1 MVDHTWTANP
11 CDWLPCRHTALP
23 LVGCPQSIVYLHL
36 PVVEGLIFCISATS
50 HLGTSFPLFHART
63 GAALAIGIVVLP
75 RPRFYQQ
82 GRGVGHDPGVPQL
95 SQLLVVRLAVVT
107 KLGGEDRSQLDKE
120 DLYLYPTWVGCA
132 AAVELQTKVIR
143 RKDFTITEK
152 ASTRLLC

>member
-1 MVDHTWTANP
+1 M
-11 CDWLPCRHTALP
+11 
-23 LVGCPQSIVYLHL
+23 
-36 PVVEGLIFCISATS
+36 
-50 HLGTSFPLFHART
+50 
-63 GAALAIGIVVLP
+63 VLP

>member
-1 MVDHTWTANP
+1 M
-11 CDWLPCRHTALP
+11 
-23 LVGCPQSIVYLHL
+23 
-36 PVVEGLIFCISATS
+36 LIFVV
-50 HLGTSFPLFHART
+50 
-63 GAALAIGIVVLP
+63 ALAIALQSDPHWRRTCHCIVVLP